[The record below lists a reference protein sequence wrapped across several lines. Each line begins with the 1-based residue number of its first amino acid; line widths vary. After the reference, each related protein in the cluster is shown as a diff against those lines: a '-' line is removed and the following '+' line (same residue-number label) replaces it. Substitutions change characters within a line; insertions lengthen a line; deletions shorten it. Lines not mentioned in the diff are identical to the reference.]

1 MNTLDFVT
9 KRLDRLVNKVVSL
22 EKVLEQLSQQN
33 DDLKADWSRMY
44 EALERYANST
54 KPLSRLEAM
63 DVLKR
68 LRIRQ

>member
-9 KRLDRLVNKVVSL
+9 KRLDKLVNKVVSL

-44 EALERYANST
+44 EALEKYANST

-68 LRIRQ
+68 LRIQQ